1 MIEIGFRRNPYDV
14 YILNKVIDGKKYR
27 LAWNIKLLK
36 ISHIS
41 DKVVTQITA
50 YLKGK
55 IEKIGSHVDKDN

>member
-1 MIEIGFRRNPYDV
+1 MVKI
-14 YILNKVIDGKKYR
+14 YR

-55 IEKIGSHVDKDN
+55 IEKIVSHVDKDN